1 MLTMLTTA
9 PGIGEVS
16 PGSKRTSLRFPGL
29 MKKENEG
36 GEESRKSRKGQGD
49 QLPGRWGRRPVPLL
63 TFPDVCSLLDLG
75 GWRLGGDLGQEGE
88 EAEEQVG
95 PPQLHAAALA
105 WVGEQWRP
113 RPSPHVLRQRP
124 QGLLSRKPSQT
135 WLRACQERKKKKSL
149 QKRKAWESL
158 AAQGTPTRHPG
169 PAFQNRIPIF

>member
-36 GEESRKSRKGQGD
+36 GEESRKGQGD
-49 QLPGRWGRRPVPLL
+49 RLPGRWGRRPVPLL

-135 WLRACQERKKKKSL
+135 WLRACQERKKKKPAKKEGL
-149 QKRKAWESL
+149 GEPRCP
-158 AAQGTPTRHPG
+158 GNTHPVSW
-169 PAFQNRIPIF
+169 PCLLKQNPYFLGF